1 MRRLASGIGSGF
13 LRLGAAVLLA
23 ALVAGAVADTHAAA
37 AAGGTAVPALQLL
50 NPTAAPSSPTTTT
63 REFVNVLGR
72 TQPGA
77 RVTVGEVEVPV
88 YATGV
93 FVRDR
98 VPLALGTN
106 RIRIAAF
113 DPQAQAG
120 AAPSAVAELVLE
132 IDRQPPPPAPT
143 PLPRDRIAID
153 PASLL
158 PREVLRVAAGEP
170 FEVGFT
176 ATPGLR
182 AEARLPGGRWQ
193 PLAEDATQPGRYAAA
208 LQLPEGPDTEPAE
221 VQLRLRAPPGAALN
235 GPRQQVWTAPG
246 AVGRWASSS
255 LHLAEVGPEGAALV
269 HGLHPVRLGGPFLA
283 EPSPGTLLRL
293 TGQRGEHYRVR
304 LAPDTHA
311 WVRVDS
317 VQRRPT
323 PAARATTAVFTSV
336 RVAGSERGD
345 VVSLHF
351 PAPLPFAARV
361 VAGPDGRMVL
371 EVELYGTHLAT
382 TWVSHLA
389 SARLVRE
396 VTLEQPADGRVR
408 VRIVP
413 HAPRIWGWQAEQD
426 RSGLRLTLRAPP
438 VAASGAPSP
447 LSGLVIAL
455 EAGHGGPRNLGAV
468 GATSVAEKDINRLT
482 TDALA
487 AELEG
492 AGARVVQVREGD
504 EDPPLR
510 ERARR
515 VAASQAALFISVH
528 ANAADTTNGY
538 LRAAGTSTYYKH
550 AGSRDLA
557 AAVQRR
563 LLAETALPDFGLVGA
578 FNYAPIRLVTTM
590 PAVLVEQ
597 AFVSNPAEEAMLLD
611 PAFRARLAQA
621 VRLGIE
627 DFLRDS
633 LGR

>member
-1 MRRLASGIGSGF
+1 MRRLAAGIGSAV
-13 LRLGAAVLLA
+13 LRLGAALLLA
-23 ALVAGAVADTHAAA
+23 AAAAGAVADTRAAT
-37 AAGGTAVPALQLL
+37 AAGGTPALQLL
-50 NPTAAPSSPTTTT
+50 NPVATPSGPATTT

-72 TQPGA
+72 TEPGA

-98 VPLALGTN
+98 VPLVLGAN

-113 DPQAQAG
+113 DPQGQAG
-120 AAPSAVAELVLE
+120 APPRAVAELVLE
-132 IDRQPPPPAPT
+132 IDRQPPAPAPP
-143 PLPRDRIAID
+143 PLPRDRIAVD

-158 PREVLRVAAGEP
+158 PREVLRVAPGEP

-193 PLAEDATQPGRYAAA
+193 LLAEDPAQPGRYAAA
-208 LQLPEGPDTEPAE
+208 LHLREGPDTEPE
-221 VQLRLRAPPGAALN
+221 PVQLRLRAPLGVPLT

-246 AVGRWASSS
+246 AVGRWSGAS
-255 LHLAEVGPEGAALV
+255 LHVAEVGPEGAALV
-269 HGLHPVRLGGPFLA
+269 HGVHAVRLGGPFLA
-283 EPSPGTLLRL
+283 EPAAGTLLRL

-317 VQRRPT
+317 VQRRNT
-323 PAARATTAVFTSV
+323 PAARLPTAVFTSA
-336 RVAGSERGD
+336 RVEGHARGD
-345 VVSLHF
+345 VVTLPF
-351 PAPLPFAARV
+351 PAPLPWAARA
-361 VAGPDGRMVL
+361 VAGPDGRTVL
-371 EVELYGTHLAT
+371 EVDLYGTHLAA

-389 SARLVRE
+389 SARLARE

-413 HAPRIWGWQAEQD
+413 HAARLWGWHAEQD
-426 RSGLRLTLRAPP
+426 RSSLRLTLRAPP
-438 VAASGAPSP
+438 VATNGTSSP
-447 LSGLVIAL
+447 LAGLVVAL

-468 GATSVAEKDINRLT
+468 GATAVPEKDINRLT

-487 AELEG
+487 GELER

-515 VAASQAALFISVH
+515 VTASQAALFISVH
-528 ANAADTTNGY
+528 ANAADTTHGY
-538 LRAAGTSTYYKH
+538 LRAAGASTYYKH

-563 LLAETALPDFGLVGA
+563 LLAETGLPDFGLVGA

-597 AFVSNPAEEAMLLD
+597 AFVSNPAEEAMLLE

-627 DFLRDS
+627 DFLREA

>member
-1 MRRLASGIGSGF
+1 MT
-13 LRLGAAVLLA
+13 RLGAGRRAWVAVLQLGGAVLMAASVALATPVALA
-23 ALVAGAVADTHAAA
+23 AASAGSTAA
-37 AAGGTAVPALQLL
+37 PPLQLL
-50 NPTAAPSSPTTTT
+50 NPTATPSTTT

-88 YATGV
+88 YTTGV

-98 VPLALGTN
+98 VPLTPGTN

-113 DPQAQAG
+113 DPQGPTNEARR
-120 AAPSAVAELVLE
+120 AVAELTLE
-132 IDRQPPPPAPT
+132 VERQPPPAVAP
-143 PLPRDRIAID
+143 PLPRDRIAAD
-153 PASLL
+153 PASLR
-158 PREVLRVAAGEP
+158 PSEVLRVAPGEP

-182 AEARLPGGRWQ
+182 AEARLTGGRWQ
-193 PLAEDATQPGRYAAA
+193 PLPEDPAQPGRYAASWH
-208 LQLPEGPDTEPAE
+208 LPEGPDSEPTA
-221 VQLRLRAPPGAALN
+221 VQLRLRAPPGVVVN
-235 GPRQQVWTAPG
+235 GPRQQVWTTPG
-246 AVGRWASSS
+246 AVGRWTTAS

-269 HGLHPVRLGGPFLA
+269 HGLHAVRLGGPFLA

-293 TGQRGEHYRVR
+293 TGQRGDHYRVR

-311 WVRVDS
+311 WVRVDR

-323 PAARATTAVFTSV
+323 PATRLPTTVFTSV
-336 RVAGSERGD
+336 RVAGNEHGD
-345 VVSLHF
+345 VVSLPF
-351 PAPLPFAARV
+351 PAPLPYAARV

-371 EVELYGTHLAT
+371 EAELYGTHLAA

-413 HAPRIWGWQAEQD
+413 HTPRIWGWHAEQD

-438 VAASGAPSP
+438 VAASGPTSP
-447 LSGLVIAL
+447 LAGLVVAL

-468 GATSVAEKDINRLT
+468 GATGVPEKDINRLT

-487 AELEG
+487 AELERVG
-492 AGARVVQVREGD
+492 AQVVQVREGD

-515 VAASQAALFISVH
+515 VTASQAALFISVH

-563 LLAETALPDFGLVGA
+563 LLAETGLPDFGLVGA

-597 AFVSNPAEEAMLLD
+597 AFVSNPAEEAMLLE
-611 PAFRARLAQA
+611 PAFRTRLAQA